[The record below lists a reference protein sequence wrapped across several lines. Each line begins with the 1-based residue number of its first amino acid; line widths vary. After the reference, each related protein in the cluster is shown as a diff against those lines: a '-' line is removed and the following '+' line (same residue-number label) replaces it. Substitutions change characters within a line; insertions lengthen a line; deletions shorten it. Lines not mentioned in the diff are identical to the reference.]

1 MYTAHKGTWDATGQ
15 KSDEDGVILLTVS
28 LSFTCEKKRKI
39 VL

>member
-1 MYTAHKGTWDATGQ
+1 MYTAHKGTWDAIGQ
-15 KSDEDGVILLTVS
+15 ESGADGDILLTVS